1 LLSPSGSFNPTIVNR
16 ELANSPIPF
25 EWHFASH
32 KMTIYHRNSKRFS
45 VSLSLSFTFSGV
57 FGKLKKSDSQ
67 KA

>member
-1 LLSPSGSFNPTIVNR
+1 
-16 ELANSPIPF
+16 
-25 EWHFASH
+25 
-32 KMTIYHRNSKRFS
+32 MTIPHRNSKRFS

>member
-1 LLSPSGSFNPTIVNR
+1 
-16 ELANSPIPF
+16 
-25 EWHFASH
+25 
-32 KMTIYHRNSKRFS
+32 MTIHSRHSKRFF